1 GHASSNLAHSG
12 HSLCFRG
19 HVIAIA
25 PSGKTLAYLLPMV
38 HQCSTVMSRWWCY
51 THNIPTAR
59 GSFGRQSLYK
69 HVEVL
74 SGDSGSVFTNLGSQ
88 GWLNALGDTIRNN
101 SSLLHSPSDSV
112 KDDTLWDLDKTL
124 DVAERKWQSLMR
136 RWGLDDIA
144 DSYNNYH

>member
-1 GHASSNLAHSG
+1 MTDAEKYE
-12 HSLCFRG
+12 F
-19 HVIAIA
+19 
-25 PSGKTLAYLLPMV
+25 GKADVYV
-38 HQCSTVMSRWWCY
+38 FS
-51 THNIPTAR
+51 NIPTAR

-112 KDDTLWDLDKTL
+112 KGSNAIW
-124 DVAERKWQSLMR
+124 
-136 RWGLDDIA
+136 
-144 DSYNNYH
+144 